1 MKFIKKG
8 IIMED
13 FLRRT
18 WAEIDLD
25 ALTYNY
31 NQLKSISNGKEIIA
45 VVKANA
51 YGHGD
56 IAVSRHLMELGVNF
70 FAVSNVWEAERLIK
84 GGITGNILIFGYT
97 DFEHIKSNI
106 DFIYIVG
113 NVEYAKQLNSV
124 GKSLGKKIRV
134 HIKIDTGMSRIGIDT
149 KAEFEEILSLEWLSC
164 EGAFT
169 HFAVADSEKVEDVHF
184 TVIQQ
189 EKFLEIAGDSGLLL
203 HSQNSGGITLHS
215 DFTGDLVRTG
225 ISLYGQKPSADVEIP
240 IDLKPVLTFK
250 SIISQIKV
258 VENGATISYGRR
270 FKADGKRRIAVI
282 PVGYA
287 DGYSRRNSN
296 KGVVL
301 INGQKAFVVG
311 TVCMDLMMVDITE
324 IEAKVGDEVILY
336 SDECKETSLDFNAD
350 IADTISY
357 ELLCAIS
364 MRVPRVYIKG
374 GEIFDIVKYI

>member
-1 MKFIKKG
+1 
-8 IIMED
+8 MED

-31 NQLKSISNGKEIIA
+31 KQIKSISNGKEIIA

-56 IAVSRHLMELGVNF
+56 RVVSRHLMELGVLF
-70 FAVSNVWEAERLIK
+70 FAVSNVWEAESLIK
-84 GGITGNILIFGYT
+84 GGVSGNILIFGYT
-97 DFEHIKSNI
+97 DFEHIKSDI
-106 DFIYIVG
+106 DFNLIYIVG

-149 KAEFEEILSLEWLSC
+149 KAEFDEVLSLNWLSC

-169 HFAVADSEKVEDVHF
+169 HFAVADSENEDDIRF
-184 TVIQQ
+184 TEIQQ
-189 EKFLEIAGDSGLLL
+189 EKFIKIAGDSGLLL
-203 HSQNSGGITLHS
+203 HSQNSGGIALHS

-225 ISLYGQKPSADVEIP
+225 ISLYGQKPAPDIEVS
-240 IDLKPVLTFK
+240 IDLKPVLTLK
-250 SIISQIKV
+250 SIISQIK
-258 VENGATISYGRR
+258 EIDQGATVSYGRR
-270 FKADGKRRIAVI
+270 FKADGKKRIAVI
-282 PVGYA
+282 PAGYA

-296 KGVVL
+296 RGIVL
-301 INGQKAFVVG
+301 INGQKAPIVG
-311 TVCMDLMMVDITE
+311 TVCMDLMMVDITHLD
-324 IEAKVGDEVILY
+324 ANVGDEVILY
-336 SDECKETSLDFNAD
+336 SNICSETSIDFNAN
-350 IADTISY
+350 IANTISY
-357 ELLCAIS
+357 ELLCAIA

-374 GEIFDIVKYI
+374 GKIVDIVKYI

>member
-1 MKFIKKG
+1 
-8 IIMED
+8 MEN

-18 WAEIDLD
+18 WAEVDLD
-25 ALTYNY
+25 ALTNNY
-31 NQLKSISNGKEIIA
+31 NQIKSISNGKEIIA

-56 IAVSRHLMELGVNF
+56 IAISRHLMELGVQF
-70 FAVSNVWEAERLIK
+70 FAVSNVWEAESLVK
-84 GGITGNILIFGYT
+84 GGIKGNILIFGYT
-97 DFEHIKSNI
+97 DFEHIKSDI
-106 DFIYIVG
+106 DFNFIYIVG
-113 NVEYAKQLNSV
+113 SVEYAKQLNSV
-124 GKSLGKKIRV
+124 GKTLGKKIRI

-149 KAEFEEILSLEWLSC
+149 KTELEEILNLNWLSC

-169 HFAVADSEKVEDVHF
+169 HFAVADSENDEDVNF
-184 TVIQQ
+184 TMIQQ
-189 EKFLEIAGDSGLLL
+189 EKFLEIVKDSNLLL

-215 DFTGDLVRTG
+215 NFTGDFVRTG
-225 ISLYGQKPSADVEIP
+225 ISLYGQKPAPDIKIP

-250 SIISQIKV
+250 SIVSQIKV
-258 VENGATISYGRR
+258 VEDGATISYGRR

-287 DGYSRRNSN
+287 DGYSRKNSN

-301 INGQKAFVVG
+301 INDQKASVVG

-324 IEAKVGDEVILY
+324 VNAKVGDEVILY
-336 SDECKETSLDFNAD
+336 SDKCKETSVDFNAS
-350 IADTISY
+350 IANTISY
-357 ELLCAIS
+357 ELLCAIA

-374 GEIFDIVKYI
+374 GEIVNIVKYI

>member
-1 MKFIKKG
+1 
-8 IIMED
+8 MED

-18 WAEIDLD
+18 WAEVDLD

-31 NQLKSISNGKEIIA
+31 NQIKSISNGKEIIA

-56 IAVSRHLMELGVNF
+56 IAVSRHLMELGVKF
-70 FAVSNVWEAERLIK
+70 FAVSNVWEAERLVKADIK
-84 GGITGNILIFGYT
+84 GNLLIFGYT

-106 DFIYIVG
+106 DFDFIYIVG
-113 NVEYAKQLNSV
+113 NVEYAKHLNSL

-149 KAEFEEILSLEWLSC
+149 KAEFNEILSLEWLTC
-164 EGAFT
+164 EGGFT
-169 HFAVADSEKVEDVHF
+169 HFAVADSEKDEDIHF

-189 EKFLEIAGDSGLLL
+189 EKFLEIAKDSGLLL
-203 HSQNSGGITLHS
+203 HSQNSGGTTLHTN
-215 DFTGDLVRTG
+215 FTGDLVRIG
-225 ISLYGQKPSADVEIP
+225 ISLYGQKPSADIEIP

-250 SIISQIKV
+250 SIISQIKI
-258 VENGATISYGRR
+258 VENGATISYGRL

-287 DGYSRRNSN
+287 DGYSRMNSN

-311 TVCMDLMMVDITE
+311 TVCMDLIMVDITE

-336 SDECKETSLDFNAD
+336 SDKCKETSLDFNAS
-350 IADTISY
+350 IANTISY
-357 ELLCAIS
+357 ELLCAIA

-374 GEIFDIVKYI
+374 GKVVDIVKYI